1 MSENSK
7 AKGNEKKK
15 KIKSLTKSLDN
26 LHAEVARLSI
36 ALNRATVLEAEK
48 DEEILRL
55 KATLLEVQGE
65 LLSLAASVGFEL
77 SFSMHRTKDEFT
89 VVLKKMANFMLALLV
104 ILQLEA
110 KKLARPVNV
119 PTSRDARV
127 SPPIKKESTVT
138 PASKSL
144 EFSSNADLT
153 PSVVASEHN
162 EEIGISVA
170 LGYAVDLVDVGSGC
184 AFFDPNDVVV
194 SFSVGEKGDGLV
206 PSFVTGEEVA
216 ANPSGL

>member
-1 MSENSK
+1 SK
-7 AKGNEKKK
+7 AKGNERKK

-36 ALNRATVLEAEK
+36 ALNQATVLEAEK
-48 DEEILRL
+48 DKEILRL
-55 KATLLEVQGE
+55 KVTLPEFVSFFCGQHASE
-65 LLSLAASVGFEL
+65 PLS
-77 SFSMHRTKDEFT
+77 
-89 VVLKKMANFMLALLV
+89 V
-104 ILQLEA
+104 ILHLEP

-144 EFSSNADLT
+144 ELSSNANLT
-153 PSVVASEHN
+153 PFVVASEHN
-162 EEIGISVA
+162 EEIVNA
-170 LGYAVDLVDVGSGC
+170 QVDGSDPDMTNDIAAAKVGVC
-184 AFFDPNDVVV
+184 FFHPNDVVV
-194 SFSVGEKGDGLV
+194 SLSVGEKGDGLV
-206 PSFVTGEEVA
+206 PSFATGKEAA